1 MASDAADM
9 WREVKKAAQ
18 VKRASNR
25 AMSAGFLRGEG
36 IAFETRNDGAH
47 LIVSVG
53 ERVADFWPGT
63 GLFQVRGGKRGR
75 GVCNLVKQLRALERG
90 EEIK

>member
-1 MASDAADM
+1 VASDSADM
-9 WREVKKAAQ
+9 WRDVRKHAQ
-18 VKRASNR
+18 AKRASNR
-25 AMSAGFLRGEG
+25 QGSADVLRREG
-36 IAFETRNDGAH
+36 IAFEARNDGAH